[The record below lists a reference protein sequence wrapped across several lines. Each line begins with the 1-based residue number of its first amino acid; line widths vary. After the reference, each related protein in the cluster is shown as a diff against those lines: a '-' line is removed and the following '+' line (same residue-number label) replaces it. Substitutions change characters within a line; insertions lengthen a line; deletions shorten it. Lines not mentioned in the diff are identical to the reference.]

1 MEILNVASYRKAVLL
16 SATMGMVL
24 IVLSVLG
31 GKEEL
36 FLLLNNDLGKLGD
49 VFFHYTT
56 FLGDGIM
63 WVPFA
68 LWIIFYKRKWTPLV
82 ISAILFSTLLVNIG
96 KHYVFE
102 NEARPTSA
110 ISNQALIHTVEGVE
124 LHKTNSFPSGH
135 SSTAFSIY
143 LIACLVLSARYL
155 WLGGFFLALIAGYS
169 RIYLAQHFPLDAGAG
184 MIVAVISVYLSLLVQ
199 KKWTLRKA

>member
-1 MEILNVASYRKAVLL
+1 
-16 SATMGMVL
+16 MGMVL
-24 IVLSVLG
+24 IILSVLG

-36 FLLLNNDLGKLGD
+36 FLLLNNDLGRLGD
-49 VFFHYTT
+49 VFFHYAT

-63 WVPFA
+63 CVPFA
-68 LWIIFYKRKWTPLV
+68 MWIIFYKRKWTPLV
-82 ISAILFSTLLVNIG
+82 ISAIIFSTLLVNIG

-199 KKWTLRKA
+199 KKWTFRKA